1 MIAWDF
7 ALLREAEGTGR
18 LHGEPSMWSE
28 GVRES
33 EAKGAV
39 LQTLMRAATSRTVR
53 PWATSVLHVPERIR
67 SSPDWLPLGSD
78 ISPPPSPSALAL
90 PPFGLADF
98 DLRVLRH
105 ELLGNERDSHAP
117 SRIHAELPPEVFQ
130 RKL

>member
-1 MIAWDF
+1 M
-7 ALLREAEGTGR
+7 R
-18 LHGEPSMWSE
+18 GEERGLADTDASRNFTNRM
-28 GVRES
+28 
-33 EAKGAV
+33 AV
-39 LQTLMRAATSRTVR
+39 GDER
-53 PWATSVLHVPERIR
+53 LHVPERIR

-117 SRIHAELPPEVFQ
+117 SRIHAE
-130 RKL
+130 